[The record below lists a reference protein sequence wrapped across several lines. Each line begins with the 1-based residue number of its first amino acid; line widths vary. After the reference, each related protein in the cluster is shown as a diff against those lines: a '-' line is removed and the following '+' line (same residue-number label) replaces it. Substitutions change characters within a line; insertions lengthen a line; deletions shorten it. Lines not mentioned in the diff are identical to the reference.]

1 MSKYNRVYA
10 TIDLD
15 AVAYNMEN
23 MKKNI
28 AENTQMIAVVKA
40 NAYGHGSVVLSRF
53 LEPLSY
59 VWGFAV
65 AAVEE
70 AVILRR
76 NGIKKP
82 IIILG
87 YTFPEDYP
95 VIVEQ
100 GLRPAVFK
108 LDMAQQ
114 LSDAAKAA
122 GKTVHMHLAVDTGMT
137 RIGFKDNEASVEDI
151 CKIAKLPGV
160 EIEGL
165 FTHFARADEVSKDP
179 AYVQLERYNKFLH
192 MIQEAGVDPKFKH
205 CSNSAGIMRLK
216 EANMDIVRAGITLYG
231 LYPSD
236 EVEKDLVS
244 LKPVMGLKSHITYI
258 KKVEAGVSISYGGTY
273 TTTADTMVATI
284 PVGYA
289 DGYCRGLSSKG
300 YVLIHGKKAPI
311 LGRVCMDQMM
321 VDVTQIPEAR
331 ELDEVTLL
339 GQDGEECITMEELG
353 NTSGRFNYEFA
364 CLITDRVPRV
374 YLKEGKVVH
383 TTDILHV

>member
-1 MSKYNRVYA
+1 MNKYSRVYA
-10 TIDLD
+10 TVDLD

-23 MKKNI
+23 MKHNI
-28 AENTQMIAVVKA
+28 AEDTQMIAVVKA

-53 LEPLSY
+53 LEPLPY
-59 VWGFAV
+59 LWGFAV

-70 AVILRR
+70 AVILRS

-82 IIILG
+82 ILILG

-100 GLRPAVFK
+100 ELRPAVFK
-108 LDMAQQ
+108 MDMAKQ
-114 LSDAAKAA
+114 LSEAAQAA

-137 RIGFKDNEASVEDI
+137 RIGFKDHADSIKDI
-151 CKIAKLPGV
+151 CEIAKFPNV

-165 FTHFARADEVSKDP
+165 FTHFARADETSKEP
-179 AYVQLERYNKFLH
+179 AFVQIQRYQKFLR
-192 MIQEAGVDPKFKH
+192 MMQDAGVDPKFKH

-244 LKPVMGLKSHITYI
+244 IKPVMGLKSHITYI

-289 DGYCRGLSSKG
+289 DGYCRGLSNKG

-321 VDVTQIPEAR
+321 VDVSQIPQAR

-339 GQDGEECITMEELG
+339 GRDGDECITMEELG
-353 NTSGRFNYEFA
+353 AVSGRFNYEFA
-364 CLITDRVPRV
+364 CLITERVPRV
-374 YLKEGKVVH
+374 YLKDGKVVH